1 MEYRTD
7 RNTRIERDKDRN
19 AQILARKVA
28 LYNERP
34 GPRAGDF
41 LKKADGTYTRFTYN
55 WGEDSNCMQAGGS
68 ENSHGYYLSEG
79 YCTYSGG
86 LNPGVKLTDLLS
98 TEETKKGVIWFFS
111 NDYVTA
117 HNGVHFEIDCRV
129 FVLKEGA
136 DTSGLW

>member
-7 RNTRIERDKDRN
+7 RNSRIEPDTDRN
-19 AQILARKVA
+19 AKILARKVA

-41 LKKADGTYTRFTYN
+41 LKKADSTYTRFTYN
-55 WGEDSNCMQAGGS
+55 WGADSNIQTGG
-68 ENSHGYYLSEG
+68 HADHCGYYLSEG
-79 YCTYSGG
+79 YCSYSGG
-86 LNPGVKLTDLLS
+86 LDPGVKVTDLIP

-117 HNGVHFEIDCRV
+117 HNGIYFEIDCRV